1 MAAPETDAEEGSETL
16 DVSRLTRILA
26 QVVAPVTVLTGLLF
40 FFGWSRATAL
50 FGYFGLNP
58 TVLGLSTTDYLLGAQ
73 DGLFVPVAVVALVGL
88 AGSWCALVVP
98 GPFRWL
104 LARTWL
110 PPVAIVVGLLL
121 LANGLLG
128 LFGRAVLDGVA
139 VAPLCL
145 IGGVLVLAFVVRGR
159 VPRRTTAQRRA
170 RAVELVV
177 LFVIVALG
185 LFWAT
190 ADYSAAVGR
199 ERARQIVEGLGTA
212 PSVVLFSAQ
221 SLGIPADEVDLTVCT
236 SVDPAY
242 RVRYAGLVLLLQ
254 AGDQYVLL
262 PQSWTHET
270 GSAFLVP
277 RSDAVR
283 LDVRP
288 ADSVGELAGTC

>member
-1 MAAPETDAEEGSETL
+1 MTTAAGEDEQPETL

-40 FFGWSRATAL
+40 FFGWSRATAM

-73 DGLFVPVAVVALVGL
+73 DGLFVPVAFVALVAL
-88 AGSWCALVVP
+88 VGSWCALVVP

-104 LARTWL
+104 LTRRWL
-110 PPVAIVVGLLL
+110 PTAAIVTGVLLL
-121 LANGLLG
+121 TNGLLG
-128 LFGRAVLDGVA
+128 LFGSPALDGVA

-145 IGGVLVLAFVVRGR
+145 IGGVLVLVFVVRGR
-159 VPRRTTAQRRA
+159 APRRTRAQRRA
-170 RAVELVV
+170 RAVELVAV
-177 LFVIVALG
+177 FVVVALG

-199 ERARQIVEGLGTA
+199 ERARQIVDGLGTS
-212 PSVVLFSAQ
+212 PSAVLFSAQ
-221 SLGIPADEVDLTVCT
+221 SLGIPPESVPVTTCT
-236 SVDPAY
+236 ATDSAY
-242 RVRYAGLVLLLQ
+242 RYRYDGLFLLLE
-254 AGDQYVLL
+254 AGDQYVFL
-262 PQSWTHET
+262 PVTWTRDS

-277 RSDAVR
+277 RTDAVR

-288 ADSVGELAGTC
+288 DGSTAARGSC